1 MDVTNISKQGN
12 KFAMELLKS
21 FCERSKMLLENEAV
35 LAALYLDPRFNFE
48 GSLFLSESDKQ
59 KAKVRLEFVYIFL
72 SWCHSHVV

>member
-1 MDVTNISKQGN
+1 
-12 KFAMELLKS
+12 
-21 FCERSKMLLENEAV
+21 MLLENEAV